1 MLESGSGISRAIA
14 WRSFAPHLGA
24 LSILGVFGALGG
36 ALGGAWMAS
45 GWLVNPPPVL
55 ALQAPPPVLA
65 LQAPPPV
72 LALQAPPPVLALQAP
87 PPRSTGALIQMVRYG
102 AASELGVVV
111 TSANATGECDRR
123 I

>member
-14 WRSFAPHLGA
+14 WRSYAPHIGA

-55 ALQAPPPVLA
+55 ALQAPPP
-65 LQAPPPV
+65 
-72 LALQAPPPVLALQAP
+72 
-87 PPRSTGALIQMVRYG
+87 RSTGALIQMVRYG
-102 AASELGVVV
+102 AASELGVGV
-111 TSANATGECDRR
+111 TSAHARR
-123 I
+123 MPPAAGN

>member
-14 WRSFAPHLGA
+14 WRSYAPHIGA

-72 LALQAPPPVLALQAP
+72 LALQAPPP
-87 PPRSTGALIQMVRYG
+87 RSTGALIQMVRYG
-102 AASELGVVV
+102 AASELGVGV
-111 TSANATGECDRR
+111 TSAHARR
-123 I
+123 MPPAAGN